1 MSFRVLRPTE
11 IMERCG
17 LRSSAMNA
25 AVNEGLLPPLFKVLG
40 GRASGCF
47 EHELNEVLEARAAGA
62 ADDEIRAIVSR
73 LVDRRKA
80 RLAELR
86 VA

>member
-1 MSFRVLRPTE
+1 MSHRVLRPTE
-11 IMERCG
+11 IMDRCG
-17 LRSSAMNA
+17 LRSSAMNE
-25 AVNEGLLPPLFKVLG
+25 AVGQGILPSLFKVLG

-62 ADDEIRAIVSR
+62 GDDEIRAIVR
-73 LVDRRKA
+73 RQVERRKS
-80 RLAELR
+80 RFAELR